1 MASGPGRIQV
11 RRQPLSG
18 THSRSLHSGRPGA
31 GRSVPIALQPHF
43 VVTALLVVGAWLA
56 LPALV
61 AGQESASEST
71 PSDSLA
77 NLSGQVVSAL
87 TGGPLENAHVE
98 LLEAGRGG
106 ITDSVGRFSIRDVP
120 SGQETVR
127 VRLIGFAQDSVPIDL
142 RAGHTTDVTFL
153 MDRDVLRMEEI
164 DVTVDRP
171 MRDELVEFYERRE
184 IGLGWFIGPGD
195 IERRQ
200 PQRPSDLLRT
210 VPGVEVTPVR
220 FDKSRIRFRRSVA
233 NRMCEP
239 SLFVDGVHTRAMD
252 LDDID
257 RSDLLALELYRGP
270 AELPGE
276 FSRAASDCG
285 AIVAWTRVYGDPR
298 SNRGE
303 QPPRREE

>member
-1 MASGPGRIQV
+1 VPSFA
-11 RRQPLSG
+11 RR
-18 THSRSLHSGRPGA
+18 RVAGA
-31 GRSVPIALQPHF
+31 
-43 VVTALLVVGAWLA
+43 ALLVVGAMLA
-56 LPALV
+56 HPVLLT
-61 AGQESASEST
+61 GQESSDEATS
-71 PSDSLA
+71 PDSLA
-77 NLSGQVVSAL
+77 NLSGRVVSAL

-120 SGQETVR
+120 SGEETVR
-127 VRLIGFAQDSVPIDL
+127 VRLIGFAEDSVPIEL

-184 IGLGWFIGPGD
+184 LGLGWFIGPGD

-220 FDKSRIRFRRSVA
+220 FDKSTIRFRRSVG
-233 NRMCEP
+233 NRPCEP
-239 SLFVDGVHTRAMD
+239 SLFVDGIHTRAMD

-276 FSRAASDCG
+276 FSRSASDCG

-303 QPPRREE
+303 QPPRRDK